1 MNASP
6 RIDDGGGEE
15 TSSVFLSPKRLSVTL
30 PDSVMKKL
38 SKKSLR
44 EGRSLSNLAAFL
56 VEQSLASDSQD
67 LKQCSALLVNEEE
80 ISAPVAVPD

>member
-1 MNASP
+1 MNASS
-6 RIDDGGGEE
+6 RIDKGFGEE
-15 TSSVFLSPKRLSVTL
+15 TSSVFLSSKRLSVTL

-38 SKKSLR
+38 LKKSLE

-67 LKQCSALLVNEEE
+67 
-80 ISAPVAVPD
+80 